1 MSFLA
6 AAAAA
11 ASMAANAMAGRN
23 AANHAYR
30 QSVNSAQHAHQWEVG
45 DLKAAGL
52 NPMLS
57 ANGGAGASAFMG
69 QSPVIDLAD
78 SMLKGEQSAVAK
90 SQQDLQKSQAML
102 NYANSARQIKGLAVD
117 DQTIAESRQR
127 QATGQAQ
134 QANYVQ
140 QTAESM
146 ARSKTYAPQARL
158 FGAQA
163 TNQLAQA
170 GLNSA
175 SAANMA
181 FQNDWIAKNPQAFDM
196 RQRYG
201 VGNVYGAGAQAGT
214 LGAGLINKGIE
225 MAAPYVSGGIQR
237 LGSFLNGIGANSARP
252 NPGYDQ

>member
-78 SMLKGEQSAVAK
+78 SMLKGEQSALAK

-117 DQTIAESRQR
+117 DQSIAESRQR

-175 SAANMA
+175 NAANMA
-181 FQNDWIAKNPQAFDM
+181 FQNDWISKNPQAFDM
-196 RQRYG
+196 RQRFG
-201 VGNVYGAGAQAGT
+201 TGTFGAGAQAGT
-214 LGAGLINKGIE
+214 LGAGLINKGLE
-225 MAAPYVSGGIQR
+225 FAAPIVRGAANG
-237 LGSFLNGIGANSARP
+237 LGSFINGIGANSARP